1 METANRVEELL
12 SGWDEVDVEPKVKR
26 ASVLDEAKTI
36 IYGDR
41 EKTYG
46 HPSKN
51 LDCIAGMW
59 SAYLTNRLGSP
70 VAINAED
77 VAVMMTLLKC
87 ARLANT
93 QGHRDSLVDGA
104 AYLAL
109 VERVQE

>member
-1 METANRVEELL
+1 MTSINVLEEAQ
-12 SGWDEVDVEPKVKR
+12 D
-26 ASVLDEAKTI
+26 I

-46 HPSKN
+46 HPAKN
-51 LDCIAGMW
+51 LNCIAGMW

-104 AYLAL
+104 AYLVL
-109 VERVQE
+109 VERCGE